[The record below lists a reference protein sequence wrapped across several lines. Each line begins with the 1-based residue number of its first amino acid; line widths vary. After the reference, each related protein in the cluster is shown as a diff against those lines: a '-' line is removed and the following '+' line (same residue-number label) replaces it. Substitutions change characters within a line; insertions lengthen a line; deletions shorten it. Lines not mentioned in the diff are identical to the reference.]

1 LKEEEGEM
9 HHFKRAIEMEAILN
23 LCTIKKLHTTIV
35 QEEHDVLLTRQHKKQ
50 TTRMVIGKRFY

>member
-1 LKEEEGEM
+1 
-9 HHFKRAIEMEAILN
+9 MEAILN

-50 TTRMVIGKRFY
+50 TTRMVVGKRFY